1 MATTAVIIPYSNLS
15 LPITNSSLY
24 DIEYETTMR
33 IIRKCRRVQSEKSY
47 QTYKMELRNLKSQR
61 PARLATR
68 IDEL

>member
-1 MATTAVIIPYSNLS
+1 MATTVIVIPYSNIS

-47 QTYKMELRNLKSQR
+47 QAHKMELRNLKFRSKNEHPLQ
-61 PARLATR
+61 
-68 IDEL
+68 DH